1 MRIWRKEVNPM
12 QQLIL
17 NENKLNFLIS
27 RLAGG
32 NKTTEKA
39 LLLFYEVLKN
49 IVCDDKPVSEK
60 FINRKL
66 K

>member
-1 MRIWRKEVNPM
+1 M
-12 QQLIL
+12 QQQNIL
-17 NENKLNFLIS
+17 NENKINFLIS
-27 RLAGG
+27 RLAGN

-39 LLLFYEVLKN
+39 LLLFYEVIKN
-49 IVCDDKPVSEK
+49 IICDDKSVSKK